1 MRLEF
6 SRDLR
11 YAARSFRRA
20 PAFTLAAALT
30 LAIGIGATTTV
41 FSVIDG
47 VLVRGLPYRDADR
60 IVDMWEVS
68 DNGGYRL
75 PSYPTF
81 KDWIAANSSWRGVF
95 DEMAFLKG
103 DEAIYVS
110 DKGPERLIAASVSPG
125 FFHLLGTPPLL
136 GRTFIADEERVGA
149 NRVAVLSYEL
159 WRQRFGG
166 DPSIVGRKVPFSGF
180 PTTVI
185 GVMPRGFTYPAW
197 ASLWQPI
204 AAVETTNP
212 ALARRDVHSDS
223 RTIGRLRDGADS
235 VAVATA
241 MRPVEQHLAEVYP
254 AEQGHWMTAV
264 TLPLRD
270 EILGSVR
277 PMLLTIGGA
286 VLLILL
292 LACANVANLLLVRG
306 SSRERELGVRA
317 ALGADRFRLV
327 RQLLAESLTIALTG
341 GLLGAGLAT
350 LAVRLIRQNAAS
362 ELPRANQIV
371 VEPRTLLFAAGVTVV
386 AAVLAGVAPAL
397 RATRSENLAALR
409 SGAFGAVGARRDVR
423 LRAMLVVAQLALA
436 LVLLVGSTLLLE
448 SFRRLGAVD
457 LGFSPQNRVAI
468 GVFPPAG
475 KYDNALAA
483 EGLYRQLMA
492 RMQSV
497 PGVRDVALV
506 NHLPIGGGWVTSP
519 VGVDGGA
526 QEVTKQRQALY
537 RTVSA
542 SYLRTMGMQI
552 ARGRWFTD
560 ADIRER
566 TGVVINETLA
576 REEWGDANPLGRHI
590 TLRRSSQQR
599 PDYGQPISVIV
610 TGVIKDV
617 RQQSLADK
625 PSPEVFVPWTLE
637 VWPWVTLVAHVQNPS
652 RDVPLLRRAILD
664 VDPAIPVAG
673 DDLQGGFVRLDELL
687 GNSIAQRKLATSLVG
702 SFALVA
708 LILAAVGMYG
718 VMAYGVAQRTREMG
732 VRIAL
737 GASRIGILR
746 LVVGESARLAVAGVV
761 IGLAGAVA
769 ATRLIRSLLFE
780 TTPTDATTLASAS
793 LVLVAVT
800 LVAAYVPALRA
811 TRVDPIRA
819 MRAD

>member
-1 MRLEF
+1 MRFDL

-81 KDWIAANSSWRGVF
+81 KDWIAARSSWRGVF

-110 DKGPERLIAASVSPG
+110 DKGPERLIAASVSSG

-136 GRTFIADEERVGA
+136 GRTFIADEERMGA

-159 WRQRFGG
+159 WRQSFGG
-166 DPSIVGRKVPFSGF
+166 DVSIIGQRVSFNGF

-185 GVMPRGFTYPAW
+185 GVMPRGFTYPTW

-204 AAVETTNP
+204 ATVEATNP
-212 ALARRDVHSDS
+212 ALAKRDVHSDS
-223 RTIGRLRDGADS
+223 RTIGRLRAGADS
-235 VAVATA
+235 AAVAIA

-264 TLPLRD
+264 ILPLRD

-306 SSRERELGVRA
+306 SSRARELGVRA

-327 RQLLAESLTIALTG
+327 RQLLAESLTIAIAG

-350 LAVRLIRQNAAS
+350 VAVRMIRQNAAS

-371 VEPRTLLFAAGVTVV
+371 VEPRTLLFAAGITVL

-409 SGAFGAVGARRDVR
+409 SGALGAIGTRRDVR
-423 LRAMLVVAQLALA
+423 LRGLLVVAQLALA

-448 SFRRLGAVD
+448 SFRKLGAVD
-457 LGFSPQNRVAI
+457 LGFSPQDRVAI

-475 KYDNALAA
+475 KYDDAMAA
-483 EGLYRQLMA
+483 EGLYRQLME
-492 RMQSV
+492 RLQSV

-519 VGVDGGA
+519 VGVDGGP

-542 SYLRTMGMQI
+542 SYLRTMGMQM

-560 ADIRER
+560 ADIRDR
-566 TGVVINETLA
+566 TGVVINQTLA
-576 REEWGDANPLGRHI
+576 REEWGDADPLGRHI

-599 PDYGQPISVIV
+599 PDYGQPISVAVI
-610 TGVIKDV
+610 GVIKDV

-673 DDLQGGFVRLDELL
+673 NDLQGGFVRLDDLL
-687 GNSIAQRKLATSLVG
+687 GSSIAQRKLATSLVG
-702 SFALVA
+702 AFAFMALV
-708 LILAAVGMYG
+708 LAAVGMYG

-737 GASRIGILR
+737 GASHLGILR
-746 LVVGESARLAVAGVV
+746 LVVGESARLAVVGVV
-761 IGLAGAVA
+761 LGLAGAVA

-780 TTPTDATTLASAS
+780 TTPTDATTFVSAS
-793 LVLVAVT
+793 LLLVAVT
-800 LVAAYVPALRA
+800 VVAAYVPALRA

-819 MRAD
+819 MRAE